1 FDGKARA
8 IIQTEISRLMANQK
22 YWEEKLER
30 AQLYFPIIETV
41 LIDEEV
47 PIDFKYLVAQESSFR
62 PEAVSTSNAVGFWQM
77 KKETAQGLGFRV
89 DNMID
94 ERKNITSSTQ
104 AAARY
109 LKQNN

>member
-1 FDGKARA
+1 KSISKLMQNLHRFFAALIICILTINVYATSNKMPEIPATVRFASLNVKFDGKARA

-47 PIDFKYLVAQESSFR
+47 PIDFKYL
-62 PEAVSTSNAVGFWQM
+62 
-77 KKETAQGLGFRV
+77 
-89 DNMID
+89 
-94 ERKNITSSTQ
+94 
-104 AAARY
+104 
-109 LKQNN
+109 